1 MRRILCAFGLA
12 AAGLLAAAAPPAAG
26 LEPGHLTDDQI
37 RIVLRA
43 RGYSGLSGIERE
55 GDTVQVTEAM
65 RYGEATGPLRLD
77 AKTGQV
83 RDEPPLA
90 EAQIR
95 TMLRTRGF
103 SEVEELRREGDGG
116 ALRAR
121 ARRGESRVE
130 MRIDPRT
137 GTVTGQE
144 IVR

>member
-1 MRRILCAFGLA
+1 MRRIRCALGLA
-12 AAGLLAAAAPPAAG
+12 VAGLLAAAPPAAG

-37 RIVLRA
+37 RIVLQA
-43 RGYSGLSGIERE
+43 RGYSGLSGLERE
-55 GDTVQVTEAM
+55 GDIIQVAAAV

-90 EAQIR
+90 EAQVR
-95 TMLRTRGF
+95 AMLRARGF
-103 SEVEELRREGDGG
+103 SEVEEVRREEGDGG

-121 ARRGESRVE
+121 ARRGGSRVE

-144 IVR
+144 IIR